1 MLSFLK
7 KLPLIFFVVT
17 LSASDNFFYPTET
30 PGGTPNLSDG
40 EENASKPQ
48 IAKSGTGQYVYA
60 IWQRYDGS
68 NRRVQVARSSDY
80 GVTFSDPT
88 ETPADDGT
96 PNLSDSGKDAGDPQI
111 ATDDTGEHVYAI
123 WQRYD
128 GSDHRIQVAISSDY
142 GVTFSDPTATGEGT
156 PNLSESGKDTWDPQI
171 TTSGTGRYVYA
182 IWRVNISGFFRIQV
196 AVSSN
201 YGETFSPPT
210 TISGNNAYGPQIA
223 TDNTG
228 EYVYAIWS
236 RYDGPNSRIQV
247 VRSTNYGAAFSPPS
261 YTQADDGTPNLS
273 DSGENA
279 FTPQIVTDDTG
290 EHVYAIWSRY
300 DGTNRRIQV
309 ARSSDYGD
317 KFYYPTAT
325 PADDG
330 SPNLSDSGEWALN
343 PQIVTDST
351 GQYVYA
357 IWRRYDGSNYRIQV
371 AISSDLGDEFYYPT
385 TTPADDGSPN
395 LSDSGEWALNP
406 QIVTDS
412 TGQYVYAIWSRYD
425 GSNDRIQV
433 AISSDLGDEFYY
445 PTITPADDGPPNL
458 SESGKDADFPQIV
471 TNSTGQFVY
480 AVWRGSD
487 GSNDR
492 IQVAITTIVGL
503 NPSFNKYSTKFLLQN
518 DNVVELFWDDFL
530 GAKSYKVYFNSLSNP
545 VYKGVE
551 NRFFHHGVNVKDV
564 KTYYL
569 TWIDVNDVESPPI
582 EIVVQ

>member
-40 EENASKPQ
+40 EENADTPQ

-60 IWQRYDGS
+60 IWLRRNDGI
-68 NRRVQVARSSDY
+68 NNIVQVARSSDY

-96 PNLSDSGKDAGDPQI
+96 PNLSDSGKEAFEPQI

-123 WQRYD
+123 WRRYD
-128 GSDHRIQVAISSDY
+128 GTNTIIQVAISSDY

-156 PNLSESGKDTWDPQI
+156 PNLSESGKDAWYPQI
-171 TTSGTGRYVYA
+171 TTSGTGQYVYA
-182 IWRVNISGFFRIQV
+182 IWKIYISGKDYIQV
-196 AVSSN
+196 VTSSN
-201 YGETFSPPT
+201 YGETFSTPT
-210 TISGNNAYGPQIA
+210 TISGDFSSRPQIA
-223 TDNTG
+223 TDDTG
-228 EYVYAIWS
+228 EHVYAIWQ
-236 RYDGPNSRIQV
+236 RYDGSGYRIQV
-247 VRSTNYGAAFSPPS
+247 ARSTNYGAAFSPPS
-261 YTQADDGTPNLS
+261 YTPADDGTPNLS
-273 DSGENA
+273 DSG
-279 FTPQIVTDDTG
+279 G
-290 EHVYAIWSRY
+290 YA
-300 DGTNRRIQV
+300 D
-309 ARSSDYGD
+309 
-317 KFYYPTAT
+317 
-325 PADDG
+325 
-330 SPNLSDSGEWALN
+330 N

-357 IWRRYDGSNYRIQV
+357 IWRRYDGSNSRIQV
-371 AISSDLGDEFYYPT
+371 ARSYDHGDKFYYPT
-385 TTPADDGSPN
+385 ATPADDGSPN

-471 TNSTGQFVY
+471 TNSTGQYVY
-480 AVWRGSD
+480 AVWEGSD

-503 NPSFNKYSTKFLLQN
+503 NPSFNKYLTRFLLQN
-518 DNVVELFWDDFL
+518 DNVVELFWDEIVE
-530 GAKSYKVYFNSLSNP
+530 AKSYKVYFNSLSNP